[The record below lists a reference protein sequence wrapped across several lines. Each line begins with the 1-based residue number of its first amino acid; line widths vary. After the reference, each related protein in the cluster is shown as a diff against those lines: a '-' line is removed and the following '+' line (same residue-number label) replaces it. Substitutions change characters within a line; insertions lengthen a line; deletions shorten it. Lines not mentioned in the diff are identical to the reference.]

1 MLTKKILCQVILKV
15 KVKSSLRKFH
25 ILMSYTISIS
35 YDVRVIQQLTRRVS
49 LVDQELLALPKH
61 LISPSGFSGV
71 RVAQSSV
78 FCRSLFETVKC
89 MFQNRFIGVFSS
101 NLIISWGQF
110 YWCRE

>member
-1 MLTKKILCQVILKV
+1 LYILTYTNVQHD
-15 KVKSSLRKFH
+15 FH
-25 ILMSYTISIS
+25 IMMF
-35 YDVRVIQQLTRRVS
+35 VS
-49 LVDQELLALPKH
+49 FNSWHEGCMDQELLALPKH